1 MNAVLAVSCHY
12 ASVDPQSNA
21 IERNDHHTP
30 LQYYDQTLH
39 YVQKAMRYSSYQ
51 TSKELLA
58 TTLTISIY
66 EMLTGSR
73 KDWDRHL
80 QGVFWILRSQ
90 KIDVETD
97 GVESAVWWAWLR
109 QDIWAAFREKRMTYT
124 TWRPTKS
131 YAELSPYEH
140 ASRSVWIMAQ
150 VVSFCCFDMS
160 GINGSAR
167 INERLERAKELHQM
181 LEDWNKNMG
190 VEFAPLP
197 ARPHDGRSPFRPISI
212 HPPCFGKH
220 AHIHCRL
227 SLANCH

>member
-1 MNAVLAVSCHY
+1 MNAILAVSCHY

-21 IERNDHHTP
+21 IERHDHHTP
-30 LQYYDQTLH
+30 LKYYDQTLH

-109 QDIWAAFREKRMTYT
+109 QDIWAAFREKRRTYT
-124 TWRPTKS
+124 TWKPTKS

-140 ASRSVWIMAQ
+140 ASRSIWIMAQ
-150 VVSFCCFDMS
+150 VVSFCCVDAA
-160 GINGSAR
+160 GVNGDGRVNDRLDRAR
-167 INERLERAKELHQM
+167 ELHQM
-181 LEDWNKNMG
+181 LDDWNRHMG

-197 ARPHDGRSPFRPISI
+197 TRPHDGRSPFRPICIYPS
-212 HPPCFGKH
+212 CFGKSK
-220 AHIHCRL
+220 A
-227 SLANCH
+227 SSD